1 MPIAMIIHLQYPFKI
16 NMNRLPY
23 VPNHQ
28 EFLIAKIH
36 AFFFYFFHFKV
47 NVSELGLVTQ
57 GGKVVWGKYAQV
69 TNHPENDGCINAVL
83 LV

>member
-1 MPIAMIIHLQYPFKI
+1 MIIHLQYPFKI

-36 AFFFYFFHFKV
+36 AFFFIF
-47 NVSELGLVTQ
+47 SILR
-57 GGKVVWGKYAQV
+57 
-69 TNHPENDGCINAVL
+69 
-83 LV
+83 